1 MAQIN
6 NSIQGNISTVVC
18 HSPVNSIARR
28 VLGSFIRNLSGS
40 AQAPL
45 EALMT
50 YMMIGATRHAT
61 TFVFVLPASLFVTF
75 GSLLL
80 LFTDD
85 PIF

>member
-28 VLGSFIRNLSGS
+28 VLGLFIRNLSGS

-45 EALMT
+45 EALT

-85 PIF
+85 PTF